1 MNICKYGHWENML
14 VIYDMKSMSIIIGQ
28 GDFIS
33 TAPFVD
39 KDIQRWSKQREKI
52 KTPLRSHIHA
62 LHKRNRLCGKQLK
75 TYFWLIFKS
84 TKNMFKDVP
93 LHDKV
98 LTLVYSYVC
107 SSMRSN
113 QANFARFIFNFALTY
128 RWGKHWWQHWSFKM
142 AAPKQ
147 RQRKEGKTKS
157 QLLFSFHIRF

>member
-84 TKNMFKDVP
+84 IKYMFKD
-93 LHDKV
+93 DKV

-147 RQRKEGKTKS
+147 KAEKGRKN
-157 QLLFSFHIRF
+157 